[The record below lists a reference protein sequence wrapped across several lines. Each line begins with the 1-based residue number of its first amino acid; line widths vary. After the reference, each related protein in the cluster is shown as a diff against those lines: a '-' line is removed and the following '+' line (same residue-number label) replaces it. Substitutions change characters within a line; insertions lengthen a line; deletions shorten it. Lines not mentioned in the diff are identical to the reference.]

1 MRDESPAEGAASV
14 RVMNGNAQRTASKAR
29 AAKGAERRANNKRAL
44 CCRRLAL
51 DMRVEL
57 GEWDIRAGDPLLL
70 PSAAGSG
77 QKSLGGL
84 LLTNATAGFKYPPAN
99 ASGTD

>member
-1 MRDESPAEGAASV
+1 MLVESPAVGAALV
-14 RVMNGNAQRTASKAR
+14 RAMNGKAQRMASKAR

-57 GEWDIRAGDPLLL
+57 GEWDILAGETPL
-70 PSAAGSG
+70 
-77 QKSLGGL
+77 
-84 LLTNATAGFKYPPAN
+84 
-99 ASGTD
+99 